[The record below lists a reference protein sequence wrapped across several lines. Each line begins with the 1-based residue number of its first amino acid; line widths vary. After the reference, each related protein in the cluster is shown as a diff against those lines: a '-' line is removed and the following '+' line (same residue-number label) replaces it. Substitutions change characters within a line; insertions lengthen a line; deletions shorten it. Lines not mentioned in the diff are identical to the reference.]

1 MFKIL
6 DGRDA
11 FYQWDVDRKVEIKD
25 TSINQVHFAN
35 FMSNEALV
43 ENAYNLNGKWVANVP
58 NVLLEKNLTISVYG
72 YDENYTKYEKQF
84 VVKSRAVPDD
94 YVYTDE
100 DVKKWSDLEERIDEL
115 ENKPVSQEAIV
126 EGINTYFEA
135 NPIDYPVDSVNGK
148 TGDVVLSAEDVGA
161 LPADTVIP
169 SIEGLATEQYVDDAI
184 ANIDFPETDLSNY
197 YTKSE
202 TNALIPNVSGF
213 ATEQYVNQAIANI
226 DFPETD
232 LSNYYTKAQTD
243 ALIPDVSG
251 FALKSEIPDV
261 SGFTTMSAVE
271 AKGYQTATQVET
283 AINTALDAIG
293 VAEEGAY

>member
-43 ENAYNLNGKWVANVP
+43 ENAYDLNGKWVADVP

-94 YVYTDE
+94 YVYTNE

-115 ENKPVSQEAIV
+115 ENKPVSQEAIA
-126 EGINTYFEA
+126 EGVNTYFET

-148 TGDVVLSAEDVGA
+148 IGDVVLSAEDVGA

-169 SIEGLATEQYVDDAI
+169 SIEGLATEQYV
-184 ANIDFPETDLSNY
+184 
-197 YTKSE
+197 
-202 TNALIPNVSGF
+202 
-213 ATEQYVNQAIANI
+213 NQAIANI

-232 LSNYYTKAQTD
+232 LSNYYTKT
-243 ALIPDVSG
+243 
-251 FALKSEIPDV
+251 EID
-261 SGFTTMSAVE
+261 E
-271 AKGYQTATQVET
+271 
-283 AINTALDAIG
+283 ALDN
-293 VAEEGAY
+293 VSVDLSDYYTKEEVDNLLANLPTGDIPSGEEVKW